1 MEQNMEYPF
10 GFGFELMRNPRAM
23 ERLEAMGDQE
33 KRAVMKR
40 VSEAESPEEIRRILG
55 ELAGETTKKSGA
67 RRTGRSP
74 S

>member
-1 MEQNMEYPF
+1 MNEMEYPF
-10 GFGFELMRNPRAM
+10 GFGFELMRNPHAM
-23 ERLEAMGDQE
+23 ERLEAMGDKE

-40 VSEAESPEEIRRILG
+40 VSEADSPEEIRRILE
-55 ELAGETTKKSGA
+55 ELAGDPKKKSGS